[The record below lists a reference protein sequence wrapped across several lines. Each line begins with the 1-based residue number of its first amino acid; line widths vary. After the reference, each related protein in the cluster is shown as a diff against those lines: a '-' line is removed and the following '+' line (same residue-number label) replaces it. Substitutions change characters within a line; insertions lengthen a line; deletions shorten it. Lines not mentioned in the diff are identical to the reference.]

1 MMLNTNKIKNKLYKF
16 KAFLNQ
22 NKKDLILQ
30 KPKIQGLGIIMIKN
44 KKNIFLHLEILYQKV
59 QNLPYI
65 KANMIHIEKSYK
77 KIKMKH
83 KIYPKKK
90 IIFKKQN
97 KIKFFFLLL
106 FFRVVDGLKIMI
118 QDSKT

>member
-1 MMLNTNKIKNKLYKF
+1 MILTTNKIKNKLLKF

-30 KPKIQGLGIIMIKN
+30 KPKIQGQGIIMIKN
-44 KKNIFLHLEILYQKV
+44 KKNIFLLLEILYQKV
-59 QNLPYI
+59 KNLQYI

-83 KIYPKKK
+83 KIYL
-90 IIFKKQN
+90 KKQK
-97 KIKFFFLLL
+97 KIKFFFYRYFL
-106 FFRVVDGLKIMI
+106 GLWMV
-118 QDSKT
+118 

>member
-1 MMLNTNKIKNKLYKF
+1 
-16 KAFLNQ
+16 
-22 NKKDLILQ
+22 
-30 KPKIQGLGIIMIKN
+30 MIKN
-44 KKNIFLHLEILYQKV
+44 KNNIFLHLEIFYQKV

-65 KANMIHIEKSYK
+65 KANRIHIDKSYK

-90 IIFKKQN
+90 IIFKKQKKN
-97 KIKFFFLLL
+97 KVFFLSL

-118 QDSKT
+118 LDSKT

>member
-30 KPKIQGLGIIMIKN
+30 KPKIQGQGIIMIKN

-118 QDSKT
+118 LDSKT